1 VDVNVVDQN
10 LESRLEGGLRDAFID
25 LVTKVVNEGKNTPVI
40 DPGID
45 EALQAFMAE
54 RKAAEPDSDV

>member
-45 EALQAFMAE
+45 EALQA
-54 RKAAEPDSDV
+54 